1 MAEENEKKRGSIV
14 TILQNNIVPVA
25 VVMCIFLLFIPIPKL
40 LVDLAMI
47 LNLALSIIILLVVVQ
62 LPRPSD
68 FQTFPRVILFQT
80 LFSLGINIS
89 STRLI
94 LTGKVVNGDLVGQS
108 DMVNAFASIVAGDNL
123 VVGFVIF
130 IILIVVQVLVVTKG
144 AGRVSEVAA
153 RFSLDSMNQKL
164 FDIDNRLNTGVIDE
178 QQAEALKAE
187 VRRDIDFYSNMDGS
201 SKFVSGNVKAGI
213 VITVVN
219 LLGGILMGTVL
230 ASMFGNQTMG
240 IAQAMQTYSRLTIG
254 DGLTSQLPSIIISFA
269 TGLLVTG
276 TKSDETFDQ
285 QLKKEFA
292 SDGRIYEIV
301 AVVLAA
307 AGVIF
312 SINGRPSLLAIL
324 LPVGALFFYIGMRMT
339 REVAAKNLAFQQTQA
354 NAKETSSQTPSSLD
368 SEPIVMLD
376 PLSLELGY
384 ALIPLVDKDK
394 GAELLDRISRIRI
407 EARHDIGLDIPKIRI
422 QDNMTLEPNDY
433 SFKIEGIEAG
443 HASVRLGYVMAM
455 DTGDVIEKMEGEAT
469 KDPTFGMEAIWVPDE
484 NRSEAESRG
493 YVVVDAPTIIS
504 THITEII
511 RTHAAEMIN
520 RQSVS
525 VILDK
530 VKEKN
535 SVLVDEVLNTAK
547 ISYGTIEKVL
557 QNLLKEKVSIRNY
570 VKILETMANYAHV
583 SQNSWDLTAK
593 VREALGLQICMQYV
607 DKDEKKLRVMR
618 LSPELSELVVQNAY
632 VPPDGSDPYVGFDP
646 VDRRR
651 WNAAFEASMGRIS
664 KMGYMPIILCQTNIR
679 QLVHSAIEREIP
691 GAVVLAEFEVYAA
704 GNNITTEIIDEIT
717 DVSI

>member
-1 MAEENEKKRGSIV
+1 MADENKRGSIV
-14 TILQNNIVPVA
+14 SILQNNIVPVA
-25 VVMCIFLLFIPIPKL
+25 IVLCVFLLFIPIPKIF
-40 LVDLAMI
+40 VDLSMI
-47 LNLALSIIILLVVVQ
+47 LNLALSVIILLVVVQ

-94 LTGKVVNGDLVGQS
+94 LAGQIQNGSLIGQS
-108 DMVNAFASIVAGDNL
+108 AMVNAFASIVAGDNL

-164 FDIDNRLNTGVIDE
+164 FDIDNRLNSGVIDE
-178 QQAEALKAE
+178 QQAELLKE
-187 VRRDIDFYSNMDGS
+187 EIRRDIDFYSNMDGS

-213 VITVVN
+213 VITIVN
-219 LLGGILMGTVL
+219 LIGGIIAGTVL
-230 ASMFGNQTMG
+230 AGDKAMTVTE
-240 IAQAMQTYSRLTIG
+240 AMQTYSRLTIG
-254 DGLTSQLPSIIISFA
+254 DGLTSQLPSLIISFA

-276 TKSDETFDQ
+276 TKSEETFDQ

-292 SDGRIYEIV
+292 VDGRIYQIV
-301 AVVLAA
+301 SIVLLV
-307 AGVIF
+307 AGIVF
-312 SINGRPSLLAIL
+312 SINGQPSLLAVL
-324 LPVGALFFYIGMRMT
+324 LPVGGLLFYIGIRMS
-339 REVAAKNLAFQQTQA
+339 REETAKKMAVAQA
-354 NAKETSSQTPSSLD
+354 QSSSQASAQSS
-368 SEPIVMLD
+368 SQSEGEPIVMLD

-455 DTGDVIEKMEGEAT
+455 DTGDVMEKMEGEAT
-469 KDPTFGMEAIWVPDE
+469 KDPTFGMEAIWLPEDK
-484 NRSEAESRG
+484 RSEAESRG

-511 RTHAAEMIN
+511 RWHAAEMIN
-520 RQSVS
+520 RQAVS
-525 VILDK
+525 VILEK

-535 SVLVDEVLNTAK
+535 AVLVDEVLNTLK
-547 ISYGTIEKVL
+547 VSYGTIEKVL
-557 QNLLKEKVSIRNY
+557 QNLLAEKVSIRNY
-570 VKILETMANYAHV
+570 VKILETIANYAHV
-583 SQNSWDLTAK
+583 SQNPWDLTAK

-607 DKDEKKLRVMR
+607 DSEEKKLRVMR
-618 LSPELSELVVQNAY
+618 LSQELTELVQQRAY
-632 VPPDGSDPYVGFDP
+632 VPPDGSAPYVGFDP
-646 VDRRR
+646 VESRR
-651 WNAAFEASMGRIS
+651 WHNAFEASMGRIS
-664 KMGYMPIILCQTNIR
+664 KMGFAPIILCVSPIR

-691 GAVVLAEFEVYAA
+691 GAVVLSDMEVYAA
-704 GNNITTEIIDEIT
+704 GKNVKVEIIDEIT
-717 DVSI
+717 DVEI

>member
-1 MAEENEKKRGSIV
+1 MADENKRGSIV
-14 TILQNNIVPVA
+14 SILQNNIVPVA
-25 VVMCIFLLFIPIPKL
+25 IVLCVFLLFIPIPKIF
-40 LVDLAMI
+40 VDLSMI
-47 LNLALSIIILLVVVQ
+47 LNLALSVIILLVVVQ

-94 LTGKVVNGDLVGQS
+94 LAGQIQNGELIGQS
-108 DMVNAFASIVAGDNL
+108 AMVNAFASIVAGDNL

-164 FDIDNRLNTGVIDE
+164 FDIDNRLNSGVIDE
-178 QQAEALKAE
+178 QQAELLKE
-187 VRRDIDFYSNMDGS
+187 EIRRDIDFYSNMDGS

-213 VITVVN
+213 VITIVN
-219 LLGGILMGTVL
+219 LIGGIIAGTVL
-230 ASMFGNQTMG
+230 AGDRALTVTEA
-240 IAQAMQTYSRLTIG
+240 IQTYSRLTIG
-254 DGLTSQLPSIIISFA
+254 DGLTSQLPSLIISFA

-276 TKSDETFDQ
+276 TKSEETFDQ

-292 SDGRIYEIV
+292 VDGRIYQIV
-301 AVVLAA
+301 SVVLLV
-307 AGVIF
+307 AGVVF
-312 SINGRPSLLAIL
+312 SINGQPSLLAVL
-324 LPVGALFFYIGMRMT
+324 LPVGGLLFYIGIRMS
-339 REVAAKNLAFQQTQA
+339 REETAKKMAVAQA
-354 NAKETSSQTPSSLD
+354 QTSSQASAQNAGQSEG
-368 SEPIVMLD
+368 EPIVMLD

-455 DTGDVIEKMEGEAT
+455 DTGDVLEKMDGEAT
-469 KDPTFGMEAIWVPDE
+469 KDPTFGMEAIWLPE
-484 NRSEAESRG
+484 EKRSEAESRG

-511 RTHAAEMIN
+511 RWHAAEMIN

-535 SVLVDEVLNTAK
+535 AVLVDEVLNTLK

-557 QNLLKEKVSIRNY
+557 QNLLAEKVSIRNY
-570 VKILETMANYAHV
+570 VKILETIANYAHV
-583 SQNSWDLTAK
+583 SQNPWDLTAK

-607 DKDEKKLRVMR
+607 DPEEKKLRVMR
-618 LSPELSELVVQNAY
+618 LSQELTELVQQRAY
-632 VPPDGSDPYVGFDP
+632 VPPDGSAPYVGFDP
-646 VDRRR
+646 VESRR
-651 WNAAFEASMGRIS
+651 WHNAFEASMGRIS
-664 KMGYMPIILCQTNIR
+664 KMGFAPIILCVSPIR

-691 GAVVLAEFEVYAA
+691 GAVVLSDMEVYAA
-704 GNNITTEIIDEIT
+704 GKNVKVEIIDEIT
-717 DVSI
+717 DVEI